1 MPGRRMFVI
10 CSHPLF
16 LKSLRV
22 LLDNPEIEW
31 VGLATD
37 FVDLPAQV
45 KALQPDVILI
55 EGEVIE
61 NAKRALQILATNHRN
76 LRIIGLNMLDN
87 EMSVFEAGQ
96 GIINKTD
103 DLLRL
108 ILKE

>member
-1 MPGRRMFVI
+1 MTGRRIYVI
-10 CSHPLF
+10 SSHPLL

-22 LLDNPEIEW
+22 LLNHPEIEW

-37 FVDLPAQV
+37 FVDLTAQIS
-45 KALQPDVILI
+45 ALQPDVILL
-55 EGEVIE
+55 EGEEIE

-96 GIINKTD
+96 GVINKTD